1 MTAGTALKGA
11 RTDLNQVFNETR
23 TALRTVSGSPALR
36 RVQLAFGGSL
46 FGDAVYFIALT
57 VWAYDAGGIRAVGV
71 WLALRY
77 VVAAL
82 VVPLGSVLARVSA
95 QRAMIG
101 SDLLRCLLVVAAA
114 ACLYAG
120 TPPWPIYV
128 LGTVSSVLSNVSLPA
143 QMALMPRLATTP
155 DELTASHSVSSML
168 EGLAFFAGP
177 AVGAV
182 LLALTD
188 IPTVFLVNAATF
200 VWSALL
206 VAGIQPP
213 PSSRQLERRD
223 VLGAEKARSHGR
235 SPGAWA
241 EAIAGV
247 KAIRDDR
254 DLLMVASLVSLQTV
268 VAGALIVFNVMI
280 AIQVLDTNADGVGYL
295 EAVLGLGAIA
305 GGLFAI
311 AHASHDRLAWD
322 LRLGVLLWSLPL
334 VLVAVIPEAFSAFIA
349 MALIGFANAVV
360 YVTYVIILQRRTPEA
375 VQGLVF
381 GAVGG
386 LLVGAMALGSFA
398 TPYMIDWLGLRWA
411 LALVGVVVV
420 GLVLPW
426 SPRVRRLDGVM
437 AEPDGL
443 ALLRTIGFFQA
454 LSPPAL
460 DALARQLGE
469 RTAAPGEVILRQGE
483 TSDRFFVIEAGRV
496 KVVQDGRELREE
508 GPGEFFGEIG
518 LLRDEPRSAT
528 VTAVEP
534 TVLRTL
540 DREVFLPVVT
550 GNERASTALEDIVT
564 RRLAV

>member
-1 MTAGTALKGA
+1 
-11 RTDLNQVFNETR
+11 
-23 TALRTVSGSPALR
+23 
-36 RVQLAFGGSL
+36 
-46 FGDAVYFIALT
+46 
-57 VWAYDAGGIRAVGV
+57 
-71 WLALRY
+71 
-77 VVAAL
+77 VV
-82 VVPLGSVLARVSA
+82 
-95 QRAMIG
+95 
-101 SDLLRCLLVVAAA
+101 
-114 ACLYAG
+114 
-120 TPPWPIYV
+120 
-128 LGTVSSVLSNVSLPA
+128 
-143 QMALMPRLATTP
+143 
-155 DELTASHSVSSML
+155 
-168 EGLAFFAGP
+168 
-177 AVGAV
+177 
-182 LLALTD
+182 
-188 IPTVFLVNAATF
+188 
-200 VWSALL
+200 
-206 VAGIQPP
+206 
-213 PSSRQLERRD
+213 
-223 VLGAEKARSHGR
+223 
-235 SPGAWA
+235 
-241 EAIAGV
+241 AGV
-247 KAIRDDR
+247 KAIREDR

-268 VAGALIVFNVMI
+268 VAGALIVFNVVI

-334 VLVAVIPEAFSAFIA
+334 VLVAVIPEAVSAFVA

-386 LLVGAMALGSFA
+386 MLVGAMALGSFA
-398 TPYMIDWLGLRWA
+398 APYLIDWLGLRWA
-411 LALVGVVVV
+411 LAVVGGVVA

-426 SPRVRRLDGVM
+426 SPRVRHLDGAM

-443 ALLRTIGFFQA
+443 ALLRSIGFFQA

-460 DALARQLGE
+460 DALARRLGE

-483 TSDRFFVIEAGRV
+483 SSDRFFVIEAGRV

-550 GNERASTALEDIVT
+550 GNERASTALEDVVT